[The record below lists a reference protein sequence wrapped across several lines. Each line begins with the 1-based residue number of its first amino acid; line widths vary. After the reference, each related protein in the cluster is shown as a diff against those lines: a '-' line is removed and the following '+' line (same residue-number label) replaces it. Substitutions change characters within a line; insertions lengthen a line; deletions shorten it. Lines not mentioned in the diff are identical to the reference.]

1 MSRAIKLNGYFSG
14 DDGKPVAAEL
24 TAAISG
30 GGMSEIL
37 TLDCK
42 GRYRVSV
49 PYRPVERLARE
60 AFAQFSR
67 GEKSAVEPS
76 VRLEG
81 QDGTFRKGFAV
92 AYLRMSES
100 FMMLTLDFMDM
111 GQISAP
117 FAPIEKMVRNERGT
131 FA

>member
-1 MSRAIKLNGYFSG
+1 MSRAIKLNGYFG
-14 DDGKPVAAEL
+14 GEDGKPVPAEL
-24 TAAISG
+24 TAAVSG
-30 GGMSEIL
+30 IGMGEIL

-42 GRYRVSV
+42 GKYRVSV

-60 AFAQFSR
+60 ALAQLSR

-81 QDGTFRKGFAV
+81 QDEAFRKGLAV
-92 AYLRMSES
+92 AYLRMNES
-100 FMMLTLDFMDM
+100 FMMLTLDFMDR

-117 FAPIEKMVRNERGT
+117 FAPIEKMVREERST